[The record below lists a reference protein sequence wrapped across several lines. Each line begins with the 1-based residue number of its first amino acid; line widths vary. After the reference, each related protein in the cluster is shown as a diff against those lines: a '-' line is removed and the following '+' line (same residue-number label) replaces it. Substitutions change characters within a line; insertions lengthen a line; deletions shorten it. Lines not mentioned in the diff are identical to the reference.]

1 MERIISKPKTIRGK
15 LITTVCMLLIAAV
28 MLATTSYAWFVL
40 STAPEVTGIDTSIG
54 ANGALEIWLND
65 GGEINSGNIVR
76 LGAEYG
82 LDQII
87 LLPSVLDNTDGQLGA
102 GYLLVPQYHADGY
115 YDGVSQ
121 AGSAAAGT
129 FNGESFLAND
139 GTGVRGVGAASGMTP
154 REAAYRNAK
163 NAASTNSKLASTAA
177 AGSLNTHGGA
187 LVTILVTKLA
197 NNYADS
203 DVVYTL
209 AQGYALYATVDAL
222 DKALGYIE
230 TAYEQMLIALSASA
244 LVTPD
249 VYATVKADFESGE
262 LTIGKIVEDG
272 GMTIAGTTVPL
283 GDTVMTALT
292 KLNSAM
298 NKVEAAKAA
307 CTTAGLPTVK
317 PEGESQVLGQDGQP
331 TYNEGQP
338 VMINNGDIKRFN
350 WEQIKDI
357 VSSLIVME
365 NAEFNGTPLT
375 GFLNLQEFF
384 NKLANSGMT
393 GIKITLK
400 ANSGVYADIAEHSGN
415 FSATVTMTD
424 VQIDVV
430 YIPSIAANMATT
442 SASDPTYL
450 NAVSTAVNAAG
461 APAGAT
467 VGELPITA
475 FYGFIIDLGFRTNA
489 QNSNLLLQSDPVDRI
504 YKDNEEGTATQGA
517 GSYMTYAST
526 GELTND
532 QVKGLM
538 ACIRI
543 VFFDTDENTFIG
555 EARLDVDNSTIS
567 TDGVTAKMY
576 MFKDNA
582 LQNGTDTN
590 NDSAIVGLTKN
601 AQTHVSALV
610 YLDGAELENE
620 DVAATDVQS
629 VVGKMNLQFASDAE
643 LKPMIYG
650 DLYSP
655 TTPNTPNTP
664 ADPDDNGEQVDPD
677 DNGEQVDPDAPNG
690 DEEITG

>member
-87 LLPSVLDNTDGQLGA
+87 LLPSVLDNTDGLLGA
-102 GYLLVPQYHADGY
+102 GYVLVPQYHADGY
-115 YDGVSQ
+115 YDDTAQ
-121 AGSAAAGT
+121 KGSASAGT
-129 FNGESFLAND
+129 LVGDNFFAND
-139 GTGVRGVGAASGMTP
+139 GTGVRGVGSASGMTP

-187 LVTILVTKLA
+187 LGTILVTKVA
-197 NNYADS
+197 NNYGDA

-230 TAYEQMLIALSASA
+230 NAYEQMIIALSASA

-249 VYATVKADFESGE
+249 VYATVKDDFESGA
-262 LTIGKIVEDG
+262 LTIGTIVEEG

-298 NKVEAAKAA
+298 NKVAIAKAA
-307 CTTAGLPTVK
+307 CTTAGLPT
-317 PEGESQVLGQDGQP
+317 EETEDTTEAYS
-331 TYNEGQP
+331 
-338 VMINNGDIKRFN
+338 
-350 WEQIKDI
+350 WAQIKDI
-357 VSSLIVME
+357 VGALIVME
-365 NAEFNGTPLT
+365 NAELNETPLT
-375 GFLNLQEFF
+375 GPLDYEELATSVLN
-384 NKLANSGMT
+384 G
-393 GIKITLK
+393 GVKITLK

-415 FSATVTMTD
+415 FSATVAMTN
-424 VQIDVV
+424 VQAGAFTVA
-430 YIPSIAANMATT
+430 SITANMATT
-442 SASDPTYL
+442 SAPDPTYL
-450 NAVSTAVNAAG
+450 NAVSAAVNAAG

-467 VGELPITA
+467 VGELPMTS

-489 QNSNLLLQSDPVDRI
+489 QGSNLLLQTEAVDRI

-543 VFFDTDENTFIG
+543 VFFDTDDNTVLG
-555 EARLDVDNSTIS
+555 EARLDVVNSTIS

-576 MFKDNA
+576 MYKNDA

-601 AQTHVSALV
+601 DQTHVSVLV
-610 YLDGAELENE
+610 YLDGEELENE

-629 VVGKMNLQFASDAE
+629 VVGKMNIQFASDAN

-655 TTPNTPNTP
+655 AENN
-664 ADPDDNGEQVDPD
+664 
-677 DNGEQVDPDAPNG
+677 
-690 DEEITG
+690 

>member
-76 LGAEYG
+76 LGADYG
-82 LDQII
+82 LDKIV
-87 LLPSVLDNTDGQLGA
+87 LLPSVLDNTDGLLGA
-102 GYLLVPQYHADGY
+102 GYVLVPQYHADGY

-121 AGSAAAGT
+121 AGSASAGT
-129 FNGESFLAND
+129 FDGEDFYAND

-187 LVTILVTKLA
+187 LGTILVTKVA
-197 NNYADS
+197 NNYGDT

-209 AQGYALYATVDAL
+209 AQGYALRATVDAL

-230 TAYEQMLIALSASA
+230 NAYEQMLIALSASA

-249 VYATVKADFESGE
+249 IYGTVKADFESGA

-292 KLNSAM
+292 KLNDAM
-298 NKVEAAKAA
+298 NDVAAAKAA
-307 CTTAGLPTVK
+307 CEAAGLPTTEPGAEDAATV
-317 PEGESQVLGQDGQP
+317 
-331 TYNEGQP
+331 TYT
-338 VMINNGDIKRFN
+338 
-350 WEQIKDI
+350 WAQIKDI
-357 VSSLIVME
+357 VGALIVME
-365 NAEFNGTPLT
+365 NAELNGTPLT
-375 GFLNLQEFF
+375 GSLDYNE
-384 NKLANSGMT
+384 LATSVMNG
-393 GIKITLK
+393 GVKITLK

-415 FSATVTMTD
+415 FSATVTMTN
-424 VQIDVV
+424 VQAGAFNL
-430 YIPSIAANMATT
+430 PSITANMATT
-442 SASDPTYL
+442 SAPDPTYL
-450 NAVSTAVNAAG
+450 NAVSTAVNVAG

-467 VGELPITA
+467 VGELPMTS

-489 QNSNLLLQSDPVDRI
+489 QNSNLLLQTEATDRI
-504 YKDNEEGTATQGA
+504 YSDNEEGTETWGH

-532 QVKGLM
+532 QVRGLM
-538 ACIRI
+538 SCIRI
-543 VFFDTDENTFIG
+543 VFFDTDDNTVIG
-555 EARLDVDNSTIS
+555 EARLDVANSTES

-576 MFKDNA
+576 MYKDGV
-582 LQNGTDTN
+582 LQNGGEGDTN
-590 NDSAIVGLTKN
+590 NDASIVGLTKN
-601 AQTHVSALV
+601 AQTHVSVLV
-610 YLDGAELENE
+610 YLDGEELENE
-620 DVAATDVQS
+620 DVAATDGQS
-629 VVGKMNLQFASDAE
+629 VFGKMNLQFASDAD
-643 LKPMIYG
+643 LKPMVYG

-655 TTPNTPNTP
+655 AENN
-664 ADPDDNGEQVDPD
+664 
-677 DNGEQVDPDAPNG
+677 
-690 DEEITG
+690 